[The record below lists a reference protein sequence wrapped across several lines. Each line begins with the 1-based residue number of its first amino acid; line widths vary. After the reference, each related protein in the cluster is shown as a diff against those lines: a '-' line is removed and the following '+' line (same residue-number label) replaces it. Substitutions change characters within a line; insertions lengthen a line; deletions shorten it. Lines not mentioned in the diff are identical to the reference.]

1 MPLGWSLFGKQVTT
15 NTQKECIYSVNR
27 INIVRNDDLIHNSVK
42 QFWEYEECIN
52 ANSQET
58 TMPMSN
64 IKCLRKLTRET
75 KFTNGKY
82 EVPML
87 WKESCEE
94 LPDNYQIALQR
105 LKLLQRRFKRN
116 DKLFRMCKKAIDT
129 YVTQGYTRKMTEEI
143 PAKSRKTWYLPHHP
157 VFHPQKTG
165 KFRAVFDVASTIKE
179 ESLNEN
185 LHTDPH
191 SLNSLIGVLFRFQNY
206 KIALVADVEGM
217 FHQVKVSKSDM
228 DSLTFLWANH
238 SFQSQ
243 RIDTFQMTV
252 HIFGATDS
260 PCCRNYALKSVGRD
274 HHTEFSLVTIETILK
289 PFYADN
295 LLKSV
300 VTKQEAINLVKELIE
315 ATKKG

>member
-1 MPLGWSLFGKQVTT
+1 MPLRWSLFGKQVTT

-82 EVPML
+82 EFPML

-116 DKLFRMCKKAIDT
+116 DKLFRMCKKAIDSGINI
-129 YVTQGYTRKMTEEI
+129 QRRKLKQ
-143 PAKSRKTWYLPHHP
+143 KSSYRSGFIK
-157 VFHPQKTG
+157 Q
-165 KFRAVFDVASTIKE
+165 FRWSVI
-179 ESLNEN
+179 
-185 LHTDPH
+185 
-191 SLNSLIGVLFRFQNY
+191 Q
-206 KIALVADVEGM
+206 
-217 FHQVKVSKSDM
+217 VSKLQNCFGCRRGRKVPSGESFKIRYGFSYVPVGKSFFPKSKDRHISD
-228 DSLTFLWANH
+228 DSTHIWCNRFTLLYELCIKICW
-238 SFQSQ
+238 Q
-243 RIDTFQMTV
+243 RPS
-252 HIFGATDS
+252 H
-260 PCCRNYALKSVGRD
+260 
-274 HHTEFSLVTIETILK
+274 
-289 PFYADN
+289 
-295 LLKSV
+295 
-300 VTKQEAINLVKELIE
+300 
-315 ATKKG
+315 